1 MKVLVAARG
10 IFALG
15 LMRVVK
21 ETCPDAA
28 VMTAATVAEAV
39 EAADRHKPDLILVDH
54 GLRSYGAACP
64 VGRLVKHC
72 PDVPVVVT
80 SWSDSHSDMASAFQS
95 GARAYIPVDM
105 SADVFRHV
113 LSLVFF
119 GEYYFPESFLRGMGV
134 TSPLTASLPPS
145 AEIEEH
151 FDRLTP
157 RQREVLTMIA
167 DGKSNRQIAERMNLL
182 TTTVKHHVKEILK
195 KLGATNRTE
204 AASIANRSG
213 YLTKFHLL
221 LLTLI
226 HDWDFLY
233 EAIF

>member
-1 MKVLVAARG
+1 
-10 IFALG
+10 
-15 LMRVVK
+15 
-21 ETCPDAA
+21 
-28 VMTAATVAEAV
+28 
-39 EAADRHKPDLILVDH
+39 VD
-54 GLRSYGAACP
+54 
-64 VGRLVKHC
+64 RLVKRY

-80 SWSDSHSDMASAFQS
+80 SWSDSHSDMAAAFES
-95 GARAYIPVDM
+95 GARAFIPVDM

-113 LSLVFF
+113 LSLVLF

-134 TSPLTASLPPS
+134 ASPLTMSLPPP
-145 AEIEEH
+145 AEIEEQ

-157 RQREVLTMIA
+157 RQREVLMMIA

-195 KLGATNRTE
+195 RLGASNRTE

-213 YLTKFHLL
+213 YLTRFHVL

-226 HDWDFLY
+226 DDWDFVY